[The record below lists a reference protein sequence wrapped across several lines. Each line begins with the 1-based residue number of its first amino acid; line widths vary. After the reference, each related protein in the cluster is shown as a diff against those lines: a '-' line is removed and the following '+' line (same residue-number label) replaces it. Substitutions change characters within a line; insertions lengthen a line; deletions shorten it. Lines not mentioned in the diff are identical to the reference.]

1 MVQSDPCLIIPNNK
15 GKEGSLRL
23 LNVNNL
29 AKKFASIDKTMTI
42 ILFDACREK
51 LDDPKYKNLLESAI

>member
-1 MVQSDPCLIIPNNK
+1 MYKGDPCLIIPDLK
-15 GKEGSLRL
+15 GGQGSLRL

-29 AKKFASIDKTMTI
+29 AKKFASINKAMTI

-51 LDDPKYKNLLESAI
+51 LDDPKF